1 MEPLPIVVFM
11 MGATNAGKSTALQ
24 ALSEMG
30 WGDIGLV
37 EVGKLLR
44 AKYGEAYF
52 KGQAAPSHT
61 QTEAWQLLIDGI
73 QEHARNNVK
82 FVVCDGQPRSFDQ
95 VYNSLKLPN
104 ERIYINL
111 YAPADVRE
119 ARARARD
126 SANPE
131 KLALS
136 LARLHGD
143 IPMLYEINS
152 ILMAA
157 KQEVWAYRTDE
168 DLYNPLQIYSDLLDY
183 RYDHISPDVFH
194 TEADYSQ
201 FSQG

>member
-1 MEPLPIVVFM
+1 MHNQTIVYM
-11 MGATNAGKSTALQ
+11 TGATNSGKSTALK
-24 ALSEMG
+24 ALFEAG
-30 WGDIGLV
+30 QGEVGLI

-52 KGQAAPSHT
+52 KGQAAPAHT
-61 QTEAWQLLIDGI
+61 QSEAWSLFLEALHTHEADPKV
-73 QEHARNNVK
+73 R
-82 FVVCDGQPRSFDQ
+82 FVVADGQPRSFDQ

-104 ERIYINL
+104 ERIYVNL

-119 ARARARD
+119 ARAKARD

-152 ILMAA
+152 ILLAA
-157 KQEVWAYRTDE
+157 KQKVWTYRTDAE
-168 DLYNPLQIYSDLLDY
+168 DFHPLQIYSDLFAHRTCRCDPGEFLLPTD
-183 RYDHISPDVFH
+183 D
-194 TEADYSQ
+194 SQ